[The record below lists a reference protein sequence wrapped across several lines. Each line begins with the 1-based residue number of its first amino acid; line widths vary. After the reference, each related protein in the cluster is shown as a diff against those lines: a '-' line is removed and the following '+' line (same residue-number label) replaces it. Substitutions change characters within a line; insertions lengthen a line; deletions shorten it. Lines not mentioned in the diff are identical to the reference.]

1 MINNQA
7 ITDITRELLEE
18 SFSNY
23 FSKAKKETKHVV
35 LDRLFPEQRRVSSVM
50 SGLQTSLGTSFW
62 EKLAIRLAK
71 ENHFTVLDNLKLT
84 KPDTVPKDLSMAISE
99 VKQKREDVGGELDEF
114 KKKLNELYPLGHEH
128 NVKYTK
134 ITKGKG
140 ADLIL
145 QKDEQTYLFDIKT
158 VQVNANGGNS
168 FNETL
173 ILWIAYYK
181 YAFGIDAESIN
192 AMLVFPY
199 NSSNELDDNGWWN
212 DFGGRI
218 APLTKQDIM
227 VGNQFWSFITDNTE
241 AMNSI
246 IKGINEL
253 TNNEEF
259 ISLYEQ
265 IFDCKDI
272 NQVKEFTDKVK
283 LYKVSS
289 KFNIELSNPPNPL
302 NFRAKLE
309 WKHNNLC
316 IFKERLSKLIKER
329 DYNCPICK
337 SSLLKQI

>member
-218 APLTKQDIM
+218 APLTVVVNKIWP
-227 VGNQFWSFITDNTE
+227 QF
-241 AMNSI
+241 
-246 IKGINEL
+246 
-253 TNNEEF
+253 
-259 ISLYEQ
+259 
-265 IFDCKDI
+265 
-272 NQVKEFTDKVK
+272 
-283 LYKVSS
+283 
-289 KFNIELSNPPNPL
+289 
-302 NFRAKLE
+302 
-309 WKHNNLC
+309 
-316 IFKERLSKLIKER
+316 
-329 DYNCPICK
+329 
-337 SSLLKQI
+337 